1 MQPDTWLGM
10 ETGYSSNCIIL
21 LSPFPGGLDSKES
34 ACNVGDWFD
43 SWSGKMPGERNGY
56 SPVFLPGE
64 FHGQRGLVGYS
75 PRGRK
80 ESGRTEQLTT
90 PPPCTDTQT
99 LVFPGRLQTGSD
111 LPVEPQLVEGWTETE
126 PFLEVT
132 GESWGR
138 ERS

>member
-1 MQPDTWLGM
+1 MLAAIREASFVRFLDWKDAWRKEWL
-10 ETGYSSNCIIL
+10 T
-21 LSPFPGGLDSKES
+21 
-34 ACNVGDWFD
+34 
-43 SWSGKMPGERNGY
+43 